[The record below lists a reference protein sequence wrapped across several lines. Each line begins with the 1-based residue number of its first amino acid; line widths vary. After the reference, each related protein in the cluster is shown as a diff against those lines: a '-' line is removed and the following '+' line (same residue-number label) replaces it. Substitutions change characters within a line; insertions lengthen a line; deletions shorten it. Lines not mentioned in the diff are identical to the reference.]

1 MFYGATARDNLPIR
15 PVQRAGG
22 GGYTPFATSETVCGA
37 WAIKALQ
44 VKEAGEQERAL
55 TQYLMG
61 VILFIQSHI
70 KLQEVKQL
78 KETAVCESMHG
89 GVRGRG
95 SNPPTYSIIRQPF
108 ILIPYQTLLNH

>member
-1 MFYGATARDNLPIR
+1 MNNYITTR
-15 PVQRAGG
+15 
-22 GGYTPFATSETVCGA
+22 ETVCGA

-95 SNPPTYSIIRQPF
+95 VIPLPTRFPQKS
-108 ILIPYQTLLNH
+108 LNRMLKIF

>member
-1 MFYGATARDNLPIR
+1 MVQQQAITYQYDLFDSKGQDVIRSFVGSEAVSGA
-15 PVQRAGG
+15 Q
-22 GGYTPFATSETVCGA
+22 
-37 WAIKALQ
+37 AIKALQ

-95 SNPPTYSIIRQPF
+95 SNPPTYSIMPDYKI
-108 ILIPYQTLLNH
+108 HS

>member
-1 MFYGATARDNLPIR
+1 MAQPQEITYQLDLFKGQVEEVIR
-15 PVQRAGG
+15 
-22 GGYTPFATSETVCGA
+22 PFATSETVCGA

-44 VKEAGEQERAL
+44 VKKAGEQERAL

-78 KETAVCESMHG
+78 KKPPCARACTG

-95 SNPPTYSIIRQPF
+95 SNPPTYSIMSGKV
-108 ILIPYQTLLNH
+108 LS

>member
-1 MFYGATARDNLPIR
+1 MAQPQEITYQLDLFKGQVEEVIR
-15 PVQRAGG
+15 
-22 GGYTPFATSETVCGA
+22 PFATSETVCGA

-78 KETAVCESMHG
+78 KKPPCASMHG

-95 SNPPTYSIIRQPF
+95 VIPLPTRLCRARY
-108 ILIPYQTLLNH
+108 

>member
-1 MFYGATARDNLPIR
+1 MAQPQEITYQLDLFKGQVEEVIR
-15 PVQRAGG
+15 
-22 GGYTPFATSETVCGA
+22 PFATSETVCGA

>member
-1 MFYGATARDNLPIR
+1 MAQPQEITYQLDLFKGQVEEVIR
-15 PVQRAGG
+15 
-22 GGYTPFATSETVCGA
+22 PFATSETVCGA

-44 VKEAGEQERAL
+44 VKEGEQERAL

-95 SNPPTYSIIRQPF
+95 SNPPTYSIIEKHTKIAF
-108 ILIPYQTLLNH
+108 ILL